1 MIRTIS
7 ADQAHAT
14 FSDLLESVHGRN
26 DEIIVEEDGEP
37 VAVLISPE
45 TFQRFQHLQ
54 RQTEEAWVTLDEFRA
69 RNGGRDPDE
78 VLDDVTTV
86 VEQIRQ
92 AREHRRK
99 SHSCE
104 PPLIR
109 RGPWPTTG

>member
-14 FSDLLESVHGRN
+14 FSDLLEWVHERN
-26 DEIIVEEDGEP
+26 DIIVEEDGEP

-54 RQTEEAWVTLDEFRA
+54 RQAEEAWVTLDEFRA

-86 VEQIRQ
+86 VEHIRQ
-92 AREHRRK
+92 ARDHRRK
-99 SHSCE
+99 HTHAN
-104 PPLIR
+104 R
-109 RGPWPTTG
+109 H